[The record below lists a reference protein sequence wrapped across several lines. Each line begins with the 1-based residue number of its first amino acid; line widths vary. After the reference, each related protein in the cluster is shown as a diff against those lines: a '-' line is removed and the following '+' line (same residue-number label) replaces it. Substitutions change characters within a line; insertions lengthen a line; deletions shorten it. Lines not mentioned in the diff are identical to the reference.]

1 MYISEWIKNNHTLQV
16 LAIFRNPIGDEG
28 IAAIG
33 RSLDDASISKLHVWM
48 CEITVTGAKLLAEG
62 LINSHIIKSLDIRG
76 NDITVDGAIAIL
88 EAAVANG
95 VCQEV
100 KIDYE
105 YMSDDKVEE
114 MMSILE
120 ERKRQEV
127 GSILLHDNYYYYHNN
142 RRVIQIVILKMM
154 TLQIVKM
161 ITLLHQQK
169 ITMEMLQLR
178 YIHWF

>member
-1 MYISEWIKNNHTLQV
+1 MSIVIITTGAISISEWIKNNHTLQV
-16 LAIFRNPIGDEG
+16 LNIFDNPIADEG

-33 RSLDDASISKLHVWM
+33 RNLDDASISKLVVWK

-62 LINSHIIKSLDIRG
+62 LINNHTIKSLDVQY

-95 VCQEV
+95 VYQEV
-100 KIDYE
+100 EIDDKYK
-105 YMSDDKVEE
+105 SDDKVKE

-127 GSILLHDNYYYYHNN
+127 GSI
-142 RRVIQIVILKMM
+142 
-154 TLQIVKM
+154 
-161 ITLLHQQK
+161 IT
-169 ITMEMLQLR
+169 
-178 YIHWF
+178 